1 MSWIPYPPGRHVSGY
16 QRRVAAWVALLVDG
30 PLLRAVPALAE
41 YPRAAG
47 RVAWRTTQA
56 LIRAHGTEDMG
67 PIALSAVIPAHDLD
81 GLLPE
86 QDVQMLRALE
96 LDPSQAPGPD
106 VLRQRIERM
115 REVGPLPTH
124 VVRPEP
130 Q

>member
-1 MSWIPYPPGRHVSGY
+1 
-16 QRRVAAWVALLVDG
+16 
-30 PLLRAVPALAE
+30 
-41 YPRAAG
+41 
-47 RVAWRTTQA
+47 
-56 LIRAHGTEDMG
+56 MG

-96 LDPSQAPGPD
+96 LAPEQAPGPD
-106 VLRQRIERM
+106 VLRQRLDRL
-115 REVGPLPTH
+115 REAGSLPTH